1 MASLLLDALR
11 GLLLG
16 EATDYAKE
24 KAKPYVDEAMAAMRD
39 PQQAITP
46 GARMDDRG
54 YPTMSEM
61 LPAETAPYN
70 QQGIEPANPRTL
82 NEMMRGMAENYQAP
96 VAGGTPY
103 EPVPA
108 DRVMTAEEEARL
120 AAYNPSQ
127 PIDYT
132 DMDQR
137 LEGQFRQNE
146 LDRQIGAENQSNI
159 LDFVRQAGEGMG
171 TAETSPYTPSGD
183 GSAMFQSIMDM
194 PDDQIQISPQ
204 KAEQIQSAVKD
215 DPEASSLV
223 STVLKD
229 PKKAQQAFI
238 GSQHA
243 IEMSQQGEP
252 EPGFFDKIG
261 SALGNFFGD
270 EETMLKLGMAFNQLQ
285 HNYKPEYDRIVGARI
300 SAIRTAKKA
309 PIYAQKLR
317 DMGYPQYAD
326 LVLANPE
333 MSEDIMKQIIQKEMK
348 PDLGQQSYAAKVDE
362 ATGRMYIQKFD
373 PNTGKTSIEYLDG
386 VKGQTAAEKTKMELD
401 AKEKERDTKFA
412 QDMSTTLIEK
422 ADNIGSQIRN
432 LEEVDKQ
439 LAAGANTGTISNL
452 FPTLRTSTLAL
463 QNAVNRLGLDVIGGT
478 TFGALSAEELKM
490 ALRTAVPTDM
500 NEDDLREWVRE
511 KIRVQRMLERELLNS
526 ARKLSGGMGWSEW
539 IKERDEAAKAAQE
552 AREAAAANE
561 GQSGQPTKTVDDG
574 LSPTAREMQKR
585 GLL

>member
-11 GLLLG
+11 GLILG

-24 KAKPYVDEAMAAMRD
+24 KAKPYVDEAMAAMRG

-70 QQGIEPANPRTL
+70 KKGIEPANPRTL
-82 NEMMRGMAENYQAP
+82 NEMMRGMAEGYQAP
-96 VAGGTPY
+96 VAGSQPTEGSG
-103 EPVPA
+103 A
-108 DRVMTAEEEARL
+108 
-120 AAYNPSQ
+120 Q

-146 LDRQIGAENQSNI
+146 LDRQIGAENQANI

-183 GSAMFQSIMDM
+183 GSAMFQSIMDI
-194 PDDQIQISPQ
+194 PDEQIQISPQ

-373 PNTGKTSIEYLDG
+373 PNTGKTSIEFLDG
-386 VKGQTAAEKTKMELD
+386 VKGQTAAEKTKMELE
-401 AKEKERDTKFA
+401 AKEKERDTEFA
-412 QDMSTTLIEK
+412 QEKSVDLFKSTENL
-422 ADNIGSQIRN
+422 ASQINN
-432 LEEVDKQ
+432 LEAVKEQLDK
-439 LAAGANTGTISNL
+439 GASTGWLDQWTPTFRAPTI
-452 FPTLRTSTLAL
+452 AL
-463 QNAVNRLGLDVIGGT
+463 QNAVNRLGLDIIGGT
-478 TFGALSAEELKM
+478 TFGALSESELRF
-490 ALRTAVPTDM
+490 ALDTAVPTTM
-500 NEDDLREWVRE
+500 APEDLKKWVNE
-511 KIRVQRMLERELLNS
+511 KIRVQTKLREEILRQ
-526 ARKLSGGMGWSEW
+526 ARKLSGGMGWGEW
-539 IKERDEAAKAAQE
+539 VKETDELAQE
-552 AREAAAANE
+552 ARKAREAA
-561 GQSGQPTKTVDDG
+561 SGQQAQPEQATQAADENLTPTQK
-574 LSPTAREMQKR
+574 EMKKR